1 MFNSANNKRL
11 CITTQPHA
19 SFIFAH
25 MHSGV
30 AGDMAVA
37 EADDVAA
44 SIGGAAF
51 GPMPFENVS
60 RWGGEHM
67 NSESI
72 ARNIAMKQPK
82 AQQRC

>member
-1 MFNSANNKRL
+1 
-11 CITTQPHA
+11 
-19 SFIFAH
+19 
-25 MHSGV
+25 
-30 AGDMAVA
+30 MAVA

-82 AQQRC
+82 VQQRC